1 MHLAGLT
8 FDIHSITSYL
18 NFQPHKLANV
28 IHVCVDC
35 CCVRAWRELWI
46 YWFIYVFQWRF
57 WPLQWRVLLGAD
69 RFLFSSSLCIHT
81 CQCGMN
87 RLKGNILFGKFVC
100 SAVKWISKVK
110 QSKIERTQYMKLALF
125 KPFGHRSR
133 QLFFFHTCFG
143 FASFHTSFRNFV
155 HVALNC
161 HTKSVRRFNNNS
173 TAHTSQ
179 CDFIIWFTPCE
190 RAFNGSKTHAIK
202 ETKTETTPMN
212 HSVNGRVF

>member
-46 YWFIYVFQWRF
+46 YWFVYVFQWRF

-110 QSKIERTQYMKLALF
+110 QNWTNSVYETGTFQTVRAPFTSTLLFPHMFRFCFFSHIISQFCARCIELPHEKCPSLQQQQHGSYVSMWFYNLIYPLRTGIQWF
-125 KPFGHRSR
+125 KNP
-133 QLFFFHTCFG
+133 
-143 FASFHTSFRNFV
+143 RN
-155 HVALNC
+155 
-161 HTKSVRRFNNNS
+161 
-173 TAHTSQ
+173 
-179 CDFIIWFTPCE
+179 
-190 RAFNGSKTHAIK
+190 
-202 ETKTETTPMN
+202 
-212 HSVNGRVF
+212 